1 MSRNILAGSHD
12 HQFGWLFMD
21 GFDDAIIGRATRV
34 DGIDVVAYDE
44 AQIIKLLIAQ
54 GMTRDE
60 AREYFSFNQAG
71 AWVGEG
77 TPIMVDPHD
86 LTLLAQIQERSK

>member
-1 MSRNILAGSHD
+1 MSRNILPGSQD
-12 HQFGWLFMD
+12 PPFGWRFMD

-44 AQIIKLLIAQ
+44 TKVIELLIAQ

-71 AWVGEG
+71 AWVGDG

-86 LTLLAQIQERSK
+86 LTLLAEIQERDK